1 MYVCMCIG
9 IYVCMSW
16 GIRSS
21 SGGESSVTW
30 RVRLCMYVGESSV
43 TWLRPELFFSSN
55 PDPEGQPTLL
65 YLLDGDGHDAVRYAY
80 TPPTYIHTYSPFTSH
95 SYTLTIHTCIHTFIH
110 TCIHTCIGR
119 GSVWAMAAGIIHTH
133 IMICGERIYKILYE
147 GDK

>member
-1 MYVCMCIG
+1 MTLYSYRTTTIIYDIKIYVCMYVCMCIG

-30 RVRLCMYVGESSV
+30 RVWLCMYVGESSV
-43 TWLRPELFFSSN
+43 TWLRPELFFFSSN

-80 TPPTYIHTYSPFTSH
+80 TPPTYIHTAHLPV
-95 SYTLTIHTCIHTFIH
+95 IHTL
-110 TCIHTCIGR
+110 
-119 GSVWAMAAGIIHTH
+119 SPLLNPPPPSLPPSLPAAAAAIVVAKA
-133 IMICGERIYKILYE
+133 RALL
-147 GDK
+147 